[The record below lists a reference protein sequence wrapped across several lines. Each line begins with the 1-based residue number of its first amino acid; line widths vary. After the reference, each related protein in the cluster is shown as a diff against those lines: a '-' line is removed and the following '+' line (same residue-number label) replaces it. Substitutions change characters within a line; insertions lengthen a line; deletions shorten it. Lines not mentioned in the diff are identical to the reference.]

1 MKERCVPI
9 HVFMFSRLFTQ
20 IVVSYSFDIS
30 ATVNHDHLWQ
40 YMINVNPID

>member
-1 MKERCVPI
+1 MNEMCVPI
-9 HVFMFSRLFTQ
+9 YVFMFSLVFTRT
-20 IVVSYSFDIS
+20 VVSYSMDSS